1 MTESIETTALSV
13 TSNYLDNTYTT
24 NDNLY
29 LTIMDHGNNERIS
42 EYNNLHYIDS
52 LPVALLCVLAKQ

>member
-24 NDNLY
+24 NNNLY
-29 LTIMDHGNNERIS
+29 VTIMDGDNERIS

-52 LPVALLCVLAKQ
+52 LPVALLFVLAKQ

>member
-1 MTESIETTALSV
+1 MTKSIETTALSV

>member
-1 MTESIETTALSV
+1 MTKSIETTALSV

-29 LTIMDHGNNERIS
+29 LTIMDHGDNERIS

>member
-29 LTIMDHGNNERIS
+29 LTIMDGDSERIS
-42 EYNNLHYIDS
+42 EYNDLHYIDS
-52 LPVALLCVLAKQ
+52 LPVALLFVLAKQ

>member
-29 LTIMDHGNNERIS
+29 LTIMDGDNERIS
-42 EYNNLHYIDS
+42 EYNDLHYIDS
-52 LPVALLCVLAKQ
+52 LPVALLFVLAKQ